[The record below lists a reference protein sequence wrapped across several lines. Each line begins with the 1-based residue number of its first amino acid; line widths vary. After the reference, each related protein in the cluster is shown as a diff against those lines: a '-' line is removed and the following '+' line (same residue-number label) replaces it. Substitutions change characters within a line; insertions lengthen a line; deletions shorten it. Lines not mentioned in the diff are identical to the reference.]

1 MDFAPSEILRSI
13 QRLSIETRR
22 KSGSV
27 ARSGSRTG
35 RNLSRDE
42 AEKEKKERK
51 KEILGGGITGD
62 PPFRRGV
69 DSGI

>member
-13 QRLSIETRR
+13 RVLKAETRR

-35 RNLSRDE
+35 RNLSRDV
-42 AEKEKKERK
+42 AEKEKKE
-51 KEILGGGITGD
+51 KEKGILGGITGD